1 MGSTESRK
9 AKSCQA
15 RRRSDGSLFECTV
28 PYHLRRTPREV
39 ANQEEKVL
47 DPWIGITSLLSFY
60 YHHHH
65 SFISPLRGRRCV
77 APAAKQKKK
86 KKKNGSSGGHAGGH
100 RPTRACRPPAHACG
114 PHAATLVA
122 CVQPAA
128 IQPNP
133 PTISSPVP
141 ARDGHPSIR
150 PRRDAAPCVPVPSPR
165 IGAAFRLTSVS
176 VHQPGEHVSPARS
189 THRRVLLG
197 RTEYSERRHNNL

>member
-47 DPWIGITSLLSFY
+47 DPWNHITAFVLS
-60 YHHHH
+60 
-65 SFISPLRGRRCV
+65 SSSSSPLSAGGV
-77 APAAKQKKK
+77 ALPPRLRKKK
-86 KKKNGSSGGHAGGH
+86 KAGAAAVTRVATVRHAH
-100 RPTRACRPPAHACG
+100 AAHLHMPAVRTPPRWLRACSRRPSSRTPQPYPPRSPRAMDTHRSVHVATRRRAFRCLPPG
-114 PHAATLVA
+114 SVHCCLPPHVGLG
-122 CVQPAA
+122 
-128 IQPNP
+128 P
-133 PTISSPVP
+133 PTW
-141 ARDGHPSIR
+141 RTR
-150 PRRDAAPCVPVPSPR
+150 KPRA
-165 IGAAFRLTSVS
+165 
-176 VHQPGEHVSPARS
+176 QQS

>member
-77 APAAKQKKK
+77 APAAKQKEKK
-86 KKKNGSSGGHAGGH
+86 KAGAAAVTRVATVRHAH
-100 RPTRACRPPAHACG
+100 AAHLHMPAVRTPPRWLRACSRRPSSRTP
-114 PHAATLVA
+114 
-122 CVQPAA
+122 QPY
-128 IQPNP
+128 P
-133 PTISSPVP
+133 P
-141 ARDGHPSIR
+141 R
-150 PRRDAAPCVPVPSPR
+150 SPR
-165 IGAAFRLTSVS
+165 AMDTHRSVHVATRRRAFRCLPPGSVLPS
-176 VHQPGEHVSPARS
+176 ASRRSRS
-189 THRRVLLG
+189 T
-197 RTEYSERRHNNL
+197 NLANT

>member
-9 AKSCQA
+9 QSRVRHVVDPMVLCLNVHVLYRIISGVRLLAT
-15 RRRSDGSLFECTV
+15 RSGKPGGEGSRPLESHHCF
-28 PYHLRRTPREV
+28 RF
-39 ANQEEKVL
+39 
-47 DPWIGITSLLSFY
+47 IIIIIIT
-60 YHHHH
+60 
-65 SFISPLRGRRCV
+65 PLRGRRRV
-77 APAAKQKKK
+77 APAAKKEKKS
-86 KKKNGSSGGHAGGH
+86 GSSGGHAGGH

-165 IGAAFRLTSVS
+165 IGALLPSASRRS
-176 VHQPGEHVSPARS
+176 RS
-189 THRRVLLG
+189 T
-197 RTEYSERRHNNL
+197 NLANT